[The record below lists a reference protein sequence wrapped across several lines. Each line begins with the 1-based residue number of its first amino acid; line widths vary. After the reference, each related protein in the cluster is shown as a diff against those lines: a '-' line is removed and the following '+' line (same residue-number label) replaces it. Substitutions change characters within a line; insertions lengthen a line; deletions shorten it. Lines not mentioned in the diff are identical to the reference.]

1 MKPLAT
7 PDYTNVGDLLNNLQP
22 DNCTNS
28 LTTYDTI
35 FKPYAGDNSS
45 FSDCEYLKP
54 TDAFASSLEDLPSD
68 SSIAVTSGPALVDD
82 DVLGTLGDHVRPNQ
96 VTGSSSLADDLRNS
110 TDLAD
115 ISVHIKNCNGGSK
128 GKEDLSGLD
137 VLEKLEIHTAII
149 DDIDPGDKGLGNR
162 DPGDRDQGERDLGDK
177 DLADKDLGDKN
188 LGDKC
193 LGDRDLGD
201 KDLGDKDLGD
211 KDLGDKYLGDKD
223 LGNKDLGDKDLGDK
237 DLGDKDLGDKDLGDK
252 DLGDKDLGDKD
263 LVDKDLGDKDLVDKD
278 LGDKDLGDKDL
289 GDKDLGDKDLGDKDL
304 GDKVLGDKDLGDK
317 DLGDKDLVDKDL
329 GDKDLGDKDLG
340 DKDLVDRYLGDKD
353 LVDRDEDSCAKG
365 ASTGKTLDSNV
376 TTEETCS
383 VTTCEDKA
391 TKLICS
397 LRVTAATTI
406 SSPDLTCSVSASTDN
421 TSFPDI
427 TKPDLTTGPT
437 LEHTIAPKPDLTTDP
452 TLEHTIAPKPDLT
465 TDPTLEH
472 TIAPKPDLTT
482 DPILDFTTAPTPD
495 LTTNGPTSNPTTAP
509 SPDLT
514 SLSAMA
520 PTLLT
525 SPFSPLPT
533 ETTSPPEVL
542 SNSSKVDFR
551 QSTNPAMSIDI
562 LSSTNFDSC
571 ESKQI
576 VDGAAPDLLPKS
588 DLESEALHEFGKFFN

>member
-68 SSIAVTSGPALVDD
+68 SSIVITSGPTLVDD

-162 DPGDRDQGERDLGDK
+162 DPGDRELGDK

-201 KDLGDKDLGD
+201 KDLEDKDLGD
-211 KDLGDKYLGDKD
+211 KDLADKNLGDKN
-223 LGNKDLGDKDLGDK
+223 LGDKCLGDRDLGDKDLE
-237 DLGDKDLGDKDLGDK
+237 
-252 DLGDKDLGDKD
+252 
-263 LVDKDLGDKDLVDKD
+263 
-278 LGDKDLGDKDL
+278 DKDLGDKDL

-317 DLGDKDLVDKDL
+317 DLVDKDL
-329 GDKDLGDKDLG
+329 G
-340 DKDLVDRYLGDKD
+340 
-353 LVDRDEDSCAKG
+353 DRDEDSCAKS

-427 TKPDLTTGPT
+427 TKPDLTTDPTLEHTIAPKPDLTTDPT

-588 DLESEALHEFGKFFN
+588 DPESEALHEFGKFFN